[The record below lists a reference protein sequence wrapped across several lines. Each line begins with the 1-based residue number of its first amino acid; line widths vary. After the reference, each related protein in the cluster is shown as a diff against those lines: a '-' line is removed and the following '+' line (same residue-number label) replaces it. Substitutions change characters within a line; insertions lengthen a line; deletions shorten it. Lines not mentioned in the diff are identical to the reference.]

1 MKLVKTTKH
10 HYIYE
15 LSEKE
20 QKSEEV
26 ENGYKYLLF
35 LKDNYEDY
43 KPSFKDDI
51 GYEDWEAD
59 TLEEAMQFSASY
71 ED

>member
-1 MKLVKTTKH
+1 MKLIKTTKH

-20 QKSEEV
+20 KNSS
-26 ENGYKYLLF
+26 NGYKYLLF
-35 LKDNYEDY
+35 NKADYEDF
-43 KPSFKDDI
+43 KPNFKDDL
-51 GYEDWEAD
+51 GYEDWGSD
-59 TLEEAMQFSASY
+59 TLEEAIQFSASY

>member
-1 MKLVKTTKH
+1 MKLIKTTKH

-15 LSEKE
+15 LIEKE
-20 QKSEEV
+20 QKRV
-26 ENGYKYLLF
+26 ENGYKYVLF
-35 LKDNYEDY
+35 LKANYEDF
-43 KPSFKDDI
+43 KPNFKDDI

-59 TLEEAMQFSASY
+59 TLEEAIQFSASY